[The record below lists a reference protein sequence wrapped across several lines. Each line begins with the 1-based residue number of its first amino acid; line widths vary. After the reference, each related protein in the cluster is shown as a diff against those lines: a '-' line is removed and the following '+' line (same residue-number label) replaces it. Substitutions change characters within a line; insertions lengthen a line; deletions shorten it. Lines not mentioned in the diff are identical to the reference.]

1 MKSSYYKLI
10 LGFYII
16 GLILIWG
23 ISFAIFKLEPAYPGT
38 IWKITMLATLLLALA
53 CIAMGIYTHKKILVP
68 ISRMLKSPSKLEPET
83 DIKVSSDDLGEV
95 VTELQLK
102 LKDANNEKLQKDT
115 ILKHMT
121 DGIISFDMDGYVT
134 YINPAAMT
142 MLELTDKD
150 DRFEKIF
157 SKYDN
162 KDINMEKMIYL
173 ENWTSTERKIENNQ
187 GSMNLFFIPFK
198 DEINRPTGV
207 LVVVQDITEHVKL
220 DNMRKE
226 FIADV
231 SHELKTPLT
240 SILGYSETILD
251 GGVDDVETEKLFT
264 QKIYD
269 AGERMQKLVQDLLEL
284 SRYDTSN
291 RPVNVKEF
299 DLVELC
305 KNCVDNFEYARSQK
319 KQDLECIVTA
329 NIPKVKA
336 NEDDIGKVVS
346 NIISNAIKYTT
357 EQGKI
362 YVYVGYVH
370 NYAYVKVKDNGIGI
384 PKEDLDK
391 IFDRFYRVDKA
402 RARDMGGTG
411 LGLAIAK
418 EIIERNGGSISVE
431 SEYMKGSEF
440 TIRIPVGK

>member
-16 GLILIWG
+16 GLVLILG
-23 ISFAIFKLEPAYPGT
+23 IGYAMYKFEPTDPGF
-38 IWKITMLATLLLALA
+38 IWKVMMLATLLLALA
-53 CIAMGIYTHKKILVP
+53 CIAMGIYAHKRIIVP
-68 ISRMLKSPSKLEPET
+68 ISRMLKSPSKLESEPE
-83 DIKVSSDDLGEV
+83 IKVSSDDLGEV
-95 VTELQLK
+95 VSELQIK
-102 LKDANNEKLQKDT
+102 LRDADKEKLQKDT
-115 ILKHMT
+115 ILEHMT
-121 DGIISFDMDGYVT
+121 DGVISFDMDGNVT
-134 YINPAAMT
+134 YKNPAAIT
-142 MLELTDKD
+142 MLELSESD
-150 DRFEKIF
+150 DNFDKIF
-157 SKYDN
+157 SKYS
-162 KDINMEKMIYL
+162 DINLEKVIYL

-187 GSMNLFFIPFK
+187 GSMNLFFVPFK

-240 SILGYSETILD
+240 SVLGYSETMLSGELD
-251 GGVDDVETEKLFT
+251 ENTEKVFT

-284 SRYDTSN
+284 SRYDTSDM
-291 RPVNVKEF
+291 PVNVKEF

-305 KNCVDNFEYARSQK
+305 KSIVDNFEYARTQK

-329 NIPKVKA
+329 NIPKVEA
-336 NEDDIGKVVS
+336 NEDDIGKVIS

-362 YVYVGYVH
+362 YVYVGCYL
-370 NYAYVKVKDNGIGI
+370 NNAYVKVKDNGIGI
-384 PKEDLDK
+384 PEQDLDK

-402 RARDMGGTG
+402 RSRDMGGTG

-418 EIIERNGGSISVE
+418 EIIERNGGSISVK
-431 SEYMKGSEF
+431 SEYRKGSEF
-440 TIRIPVGK
+440 TIRIPVKR